1 MSKTAAVV
9 ILQSSDDDAER
20 CKEDFENDYDVICS
34 TTDSEVALA
43 ELKEKKPDFFICSL
57 FLHHADGLSVIK
69 SIKTLSEKTVCIVL
83 DYIKSFDVVM
93 LALHSG
99 VDLYVALPTDLDIIK
114 NKMKSIDNFSGADIC
129 DRVIG
134 LIVNIDESEKESVHE
149 EQKSEGKTE
158 KLFFN
163 SEDDEENEKRLDL
176 LIGRLFIGIG
186 ISPNI
191 RGFNFLRCAIKL
203 TIKNPRIIDSMTKKL
218 YPEIAK
224 DFDTT
229 GSKVERAIR
238 HALDVAWNKG
248 KSQQFNELLGV
259 SAFTENDRPTN
270 SEFIALV
277 ADRLMLQDAIVV

>member
-1 MSKTAAVV
+1 MSKMATAV

-20 CKEDFENDYDVICS
+20 CKESFEDDFDVKCVTS
-34 TTDSEVALA
+34 DSEVALG
-43 ELKEKKPDFFICSL
+43 ELKKVKPDFFICSL

-69 SIKTLSEKTVCIVL
+69 NVKTLSENTVCIVL
-83 DYIKSFDVVM
+83 DYIKTYDVVI
-93 LALHSG
+93 LALRSG
-99 VDLYVALPTDLDIIK
+99 VDLYVALPTDYSVVK
-114 NKMKSIDNFSGADIC
+114 SKMKDITGYSALNIC

-134 LIVNIDESEKESVHE
+134 LDAEFFKTEDAVAEQSV
-149 EQKSEGKTE
+149 KSESKTNKIFVDQE
-158 KLFFN
+158 
-163 SEDDEENEKRLDL
+163 EDEENNKKLDL

-203 TIKNPRIIDSMTKKL
+203 TIKNPRLIDSMTKAL

-238 HALDVAWNKG
+238 HALDVAWNKD
-248 KSQQFNELLGV
+248 KSRHFNELLGV
-259 SAFTENDRPTN
+259 TAFSENERPTN

-277 ADRLMLQDAIVV
+277 ADRLMLQDSIVV